1 MATSVQVGLETLL
14 WVQMPTTAG
23 SLVIPVAKE
32 QVGAVI
38 GSGGSVVKGL
48 QETTGAQI
56 SIVEEEGNKPTVNV
70 RLGFGHLRHFCMRQP
85 ADLMRDLDRRSLAAR
100 HSNCRAPRLGYSRS
114 PAATS
119 GYLQGL
125 KIGQGQRKHSSVGRA
140 FAL

>member
-1 MATSVQVGLETLL
+1 MATSVQVRIETLL
-14 WVQMPTTAG
+14 WVQVPSTAG

-70 RLGFGHLRHFCMRQP
+70 RLGLGDLRHGCMRQST
-85 ADLMRDLDRRSLAAR
+85 DLMRALIAGLWQ
-100 HSNCRAPRLGYSRS
+100 HGT
-114 PAATS
+114 ATVGLRGCDTPDHRWQIS
-119 GYLQGL
+119 GY
-125 KIGQGQRKHSSVGRA
+125 V
-140 FAL
+140 